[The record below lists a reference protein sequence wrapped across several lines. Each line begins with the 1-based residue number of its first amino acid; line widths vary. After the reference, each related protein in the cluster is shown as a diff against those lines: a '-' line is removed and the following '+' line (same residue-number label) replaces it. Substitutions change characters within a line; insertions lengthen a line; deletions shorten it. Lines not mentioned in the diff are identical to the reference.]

1 MKLSP
6 QVAKQMGKKTAM
18 MGSEVSSP
26 GIFPIN
32 MVEPHSRLNKGGS
45 VMEANKR
52 PEDFPKTIKEMREA
66 EEKKAKER
74 PADFPKTIKEMRE
87 AEEKEKKYRKGGVV
101 YANCGASVKPAQKRK
116 K

>member
-18 MGSEVSSP
+18 MGSKVSSP

-32 MVEPHSRLNKGGS
+32 MVEPHLRLN
-45 VMEANKR
+45 
-52 PEDFPKTIKEMREA
+52 
-66 EEKKAKER
+66 
-74 PADFPKTIKEMRE
+74 
-87 AEEKEKKYRKGGVV
+87 KGGVV
-101 YANCGASVKPAQKRK
+101 YANCGASVKPAQKAK

>member
-32 MVEPHSRLNKGGS
+32 MVEPHSRLNKGG
-45 VMEANKR
+45 
-52 PEDFPKTIKEMREA
+52 
-66 EEKKAKER
+66 
-74 PADFPKTIKEMRE
+74 
-87 AEEKEKKYRKGGVV
+87 VV

-116 K
+116 D

>member
-32 MVEPHSRLNKGGS
+32 MVEPHSRLNKGG
-45 VMEANKR
+45 
-52 PEDFPKTIKEMREA
+52 
-66 EEKKAKER
+66 
-74 PADFPKTIKEMRE
+74 
-87 AEEKEKKYRKGGVV
+87 VV
-101 YANCGASVKPAQKRK
+101 YANCGASVKPTQKAK